1 MHSMKHAISGRAD
14 YEALSPILNESLNR
28 AWHLPVGLDLELDCR
43 EALDLTS
50 FALENVA
57 RCRREL
63 RRLGGDLR
71 LTGAS
76 ECVRSR
82 MVHPLLGSLCE

>member
-1 MHSMKHAISGRAD
+1 MYSMKHRISGRAD
-14 YEALSPILNESLNR
+14 YEALIPILNEGLNR
-28 AWHLPVGLDLELDCR
+28 AWHLPAGMELEIDCR

-63 RRLGGDLR
+63 RRMGGDLK
-71 LTGAS
+71 LTCAS
-76 ECVRSR
+76 ECLRSR
-82 MVHPLLGSLCE
+82 MVHPLLGSLCD